1 MQHAYSVLTIKK
13 VDEEQRLIL
22 GVATDPTIDLVGDVV
37 ESLGVRSAG
46 DVPLLLHHDHR
57 LPVGTAR
64 LGKPT
69 RTGVGFRATLP
80 KIKDAGVLKDRVDE
94 AWHSVRER
102 VIRGVSIGFRPLPD
116 TVERMP
122 NGGLRFKEVQV
133 LELSLVACPANPNA
147 TIQEI
152 KSLDARYL
160 AARNTSAV
168 AIGKRALF
176 PVIDAYPFEPIMF
189 DAIAKAVAATYD
201 RVAGLLDRE
210 DERRA
215 GDEMREKGTAV
226 MFELLDV
233 MTQSRAL
240 AKSRGGTSTADL
252 AASLTPVFKTIAATM
267 KRSEGDLLDML
278 AGLDARLTAI
288 ERGGRR

>member
-22 GVATDPTIDLVGDVV
+22 GVATDPTVDLVGDIV

-168 AIGKRALF
+168 ATVKRQRL
-176 PVIDAYPFEPIMF
+176 PLIDAFPF
-189 DAIAKAVAATYD
+189 DAATLNIFTQLATVLQHE
-201 RVAGLLDRE
+201 VAGLLDRE

-215 GDEMREKGTAV
+215 GDEAREKGTDL
-226 MFELLDV
+226 MFQMLDL

-240 AKSRGGTSTADL
+240 AKSRGGPSTADL
-252 AASLTPVFKTIAATM
+252 AASLAPVFRAVAAAS
-267 KRSEGDLLDML
+267 KRTENDLLDML
-278 AGLDARLTAI
+278 AGIDQRLTAI